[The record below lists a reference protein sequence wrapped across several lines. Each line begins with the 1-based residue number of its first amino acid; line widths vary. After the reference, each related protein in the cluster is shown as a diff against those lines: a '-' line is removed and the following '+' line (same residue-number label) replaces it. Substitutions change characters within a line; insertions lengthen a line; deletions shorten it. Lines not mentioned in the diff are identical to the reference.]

1 MRSLEIESRCLKKV
15 LHYLTHKNKTIMK
28 TEKKIGIWMD
38 HANAHLMEHT
48 DPIITTII
56 TSDSTHEEKQFTLQ
70 KGESFMQRKNQQQ
83 EAAFYNAIAASIRG
97 YDEVLL
103 FGPTDAKTELLNIL
117 KADLSFSKIKIET
130 VQTDKMTD
138 NQEQAFVRDYFSKS

>member
-1 MRSLEIESRCLKKV
+1 
-15 LHYLTHKNKTIMK
+15 
-28 TEKKIGIWMD
+28 MD
-38 HANAHLMEHT
+38 HASAHLMEYA
-48 DPIITTII
+48 DPIVTKII
-56 TSDSTHEEKQFTLQ
+56 TSDSTHVEKQFTLQ

-83 EAAFYNAIAASIRG
+83 EAAYYDSIAVSLRD

-103 FGPTDAKTELLNIL
+103 LGPTDAKTELQNIL

-138 NQEQAFVRDYFSKS
+138 NQEVAFVRDYFSKKRSTLLLMVV

>member
-1 MRSLEIESRCLKKV
+1 M
-15 LHYLTHKNKTIMK
+15 T

-38 HANAHLMEHT
+38 HANAHLMEYA
-48 DPIITTII
+48 DPIVAKII
-56 TSDSTHEEKQFTLQ
+56 TSESTYEEKKFTLQ

-83 EAAFYNAIAASIRG
+83 ETAYYNSIAESIKE

-130 VQTDKMTD
+130 KQTDKMTE